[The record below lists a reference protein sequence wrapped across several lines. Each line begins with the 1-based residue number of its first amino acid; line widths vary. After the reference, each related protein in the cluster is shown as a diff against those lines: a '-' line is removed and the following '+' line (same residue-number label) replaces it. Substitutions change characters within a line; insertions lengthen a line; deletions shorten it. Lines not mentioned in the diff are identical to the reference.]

1 MNKGLRRGGV
11 CREGVGRGCD
21 VPPPYLAVPYALL
34 LVVPQGEAQCDG
46 VDVARAEEVL
56 QFLEFGGLHTESHL
70 DACGACATIEV
81 IH

>member
-11 CREGVGRGCD
+11 WGEGLIGGVTPLPHTL
-21 VPPPYLAVPYALL
+21 VIPYALL

-56 QFLEFGGLHTESHL
+56 QFLEFCGLHTESHL